1 MRDLPIAGACG
12 IPSDALS
19 VAANVTI
26 VNPSAAGFVAFSD
39 ISSFSTSTLNFR
51 PAQVRANSALL
62 SLSLTG
68 HTAVQLAT
76 PAGSQAN
83 LLLDVTGYFR

>member
-1 MRDLPIAGACG
+1 M
-12 IPSDALS
+12 ALIVQRPEPGR
-19 VAANVTI
+19 VATDFFLSLDF
-26 VNPSAAGFVAFSD
+26 PAARLRQG
-39 ISSFSTSTLNFR
+39 N
-51 PAQVRANSALL
+51 PAQVRANSAIL

-76 PAGSQAN
+76 PAGTQAN